1 MSATANRADALFMAA
16 MIPPAIPA
24 PDAYLCS
31 SVFICGL
38 LFLSV
43 FISVH
48 LWPAFLIPCSSVFI
62 CGLYLWLSTRFEH
75 YRGTARAVAGQSRVG
90 AEVERTA
97 QPVGA
102 LVGGIEI
109 AEPADQRGGR
119 ADAIE
124 RDLHRAAGAQS
135 G

>member
-1 MSATANRADALFMAA
+1 MAA

-48 LWPAFLIPCSSVFI
+48 LWPALLIRVHQCVSVARSSDPCSSVFI
-62 CGLYLWLSTRFEH
+62 CGLLFLSVFVGVHLWPLS
-75 YRGTARAVAGQSRVG
+75 VAID
-90 AEVERTA
+90 
-97 QPVGA
+97 A
-102 LVGGIEI
+102 L
-109 AEPADQRGGR
+109 
-119 ADAIE
+119 
-124 RDLHRAAGAQS
+124 
-135 G
+135 

>member
-48 LWPAFLIPCSSVFI
+48 LLPALLIRVHQCVSVARSSDPCSSVFICGLLFLSVFVGVHLWPAFLYPCSSVFI

-75 YRGTARAVAGQSRVG
+75 YRGTA
-90 AEVERTA
+90 T
-97 QPVGA
+97 
-102 LVGGIEI
+102 
-109 AEPADQRGGR
+109 
-119 ADAIE
+119 
-124 RDLHRAAGAQS
+124 
-135 G
+135 